1 MTPVVEQQQVFIVNQ
16 DLAAQ
21 PSPEPEYPVN
31 RARQAVQIV
40 QRQAGGIE
48 LAVGASFAP
57 RPEFNQKPASQ
68 TWSATPA
75 DYPSAARREKSG
87 RWYPAYRRSAYS
99 GEQPQRQV
107 ELTLAQGAVDLPQ
120 LMCSG

>member
-1 MTPVVEQQQVFIVNQ
+1 MDVDHRIAQQQLVVTTVVEQQQVFIVNR

-21 PSPEPEYPVN
+21 PPPEPEYPVN

-40 QRQAGGIE
+40 QRRAGGIE

-68 TWSATPA
+68 TGP
-75 DYPSAARREKSG
+75 PPQQIIHQQRAAKKAAVGIPRIAGQRIPESSHSG
-87 RWYPAYRRSAYS
+87 RLS
-99 GEQPQRQV
+99 
-107 ELTLAQGAVDLPQ
+107 
-120 LMCSG
+120 